1 MRHKKRRGYSAAA
14 TLLCFLLVFL
24 ICAPLLLIP
33 AGSVTGAAEMRRM
46 LAPVLGTGD
55 GYAKWYVMVLY
66 PTLENFQRL
75 LLESPQ
81 FYHLF
86 WNSVGMTVC
95 ILLGQLVIGTPSA
108 WAFAAFRFRGRNLLF
123 GLYIVLLLLPFQV
136 MLLPQYLVLK
146 QTKLYGNMAA
156 VILPMIFSTFP
167 VFLMYQSFSQ
177 TETEILEAARLDG
190 AGEWQIFLR
199 IGVPMGKMGI
209 ESAVV
214 LGFLECWNLVEQPMA
229 FLQEQ
234 RDWPLSL
241 YLPQLGIEQAGFA
254 FAMSLLVLIPALF
267 VYALGQDAL
276 IEGISYMK
284 GKN

>member
-1 MRHKKRRGYSAAA
+1 MRHKKKQGYSAAA
-14 TLLCFLLVFL
+14 TLLCLILAFL
-24 ICAPLLLIP
+24 ICVPLCLIP
-33 AGSVTGAAEMRRM
+33 IGSVTGAAEMRRM
-46 LAPVLGTGD
+46 LGPVLGTEE
-55 GYAKWYVMVLY
+55 GYAKWYALVLY
-66 PTLENFQRL
+66 PTIENFQRL
-75 LLESPQ
+75 LLESPE

-86 WNSVGMTVC
+86 WNSIGMTGC
-95 ILLGQLVIGTPSA
+95 ILIGQLLIGTPSA
-108 WAFAAFRFRGRNLLF
+108 WAFAAFQFRGRNLLF

-146 QTKLYGNMAA
+146 QTNLYGQPAA

-167 VFLMYQSFSQ
+167 VFLMYQGFSKI
-177 TETEILEAARLDG
+177 ETEILEAARLDG

-199 IGVPMGKMGI
+199 VGIPMGKMGI

-214 LGFLECWNLVEQPMA
+214 LSFLECWNLVEQPMA

-241 YLPQLGIEQAGFA
+241 YLPQLGMEQAGFA
-254 FAMSLLVLIPALF
+254 FAVSLLVLIPALF

-276 IEGISYMK
+276 IEGIAYM
-284 GKN
+284 GFKN